1 MIPADTVAITSEDVS
16 ERAFADIL
24 FHNSYFMH
32 IHLFEPTGVNVWQG
46 GLAHDCKL
54 VQLLSSFGQ
63 LTLNVITINI
73 KGITTNIVALT
84 ELRAIP
90 STTTTFTVA
99 LNKDFTDLLCLGN
112 SARRY
117 STWIQYSMDK
127 LKDVTT
133 GMLVDDAIPA
143 TNQEKWVYASHVLGI
158 NKMANRERCTLG
170 IKQSADS
177 IRQKMRRIAPSN
189 PASVIWVTKFR
200 NRTKCLVTTGD
211 ANIEVGAPDSAD
223 SSDFGESDPGADG
236 DAGYSADFH

>member
-1 MIPADTVAITSEDVS
+1 LAILPGPKPRVLNLVITRSSAPCAPKGTHNIPAKIWEALTRDHPDMIPADTVAITSEDVS

-90 STTTTFTVA
+90 STTTTFIVA
-99 LNKDFTDLLCLGN
+99 LDKDFTDLLCLGN
-112 SARRY
+112 SAR
-117 STWIQYSMDK
+117 SIQR
-127 LKDVTT
+127 
-133 GMLVDDAIPA
+133 G
-143 TNQEKWVYASHVLGI
+143 
-158 NKMANRERCTLG
+158 
-170 IKQSADS
+170 
-177 IRQKMRRIAPSN
+177 SN
-189 PASVIWVTKFR
+189 TQ
-200 NRTKCLVTTGD
+200 
-211 ANIEVGAPDSAD
+211 
-223 SSDFGESDPGADG
+223 
-236 DAGYSADFH
+236 

>member
-1 MIPADTVAITSEDVS
+1 
-16 ERAFADIL
+16 
-24 FHNSYFMH
+24 
-32 IHLFEPTGVNVWQG
+32 
-46 GLAHDCKL
+46 
-54 VQLLSSFGQ
+54 
-63 LTLNVITINI
+63 
-73 KGITTNIVALT
+73 
-84 ELRAIP
+84 
-90 STTTTFTVA
+90 
-99 LNKDFTDLLCLGN
+99 
-112 SARRY
+112 
-117 STWIQYSMDK
+117 MDK

-223 SSDFGESDPGADG
+223 SSDFGESDTGADG